1 MFGLLEKVF
10 GSANER
16 KIRKLEPIVDEVASF
31 EQELMQLSDDGLRAK
46 TAFFQQELRNRPR
59 EADADADYKAEQE
72 LLDTLLPEAFAVC
85 REASRRVLGMRHYDV
100 QIIGGY
106 VLHKGNIAEM
116 RTGEGKTLVATLP
129 AYLNALTGRGVHVI
143 TVNDYLAK
151 RDSEWMG
158 KLYTF
163 LGLTVD
169 CVLSSN
175 MGFQPPFIKR
185 EAYAADITYGTNN
198 EFGFDYLRDNMATS
212 LEAMVQRP
220 YHYAII
226 DEVDSILI
234 DEARTPL
241 IISGKLEQSA
251 ETYYTMSKLAQHFK
265 LEEDYTADAKTKNVV
280 LTEEGLD
287 KAARLLGVEDIF
299 TESLSLAH
307 HLISALKAQHLY
319 KRDVDYVVQNDQVVI
334 VDEFTGRL
342 MEGRRWSDGL
352 HQAVEAKEQVTIQD
366 ETQTLASITFQ
377 NLFRLYPKLSG
388 MTGTAMTEEGEFKKI
403 YDLDVTAIPTNRPDV
418 REDQPDQIYR
428 GEAIKYLKVAEAIAT
443 QHLAGR
449 PVLVG
454 TTTIEQSEYVSRL
467 ILDITP
473 HVQYFAGKVERFFK
487 VLESA
492 NLGELKATLTPFFA
506 SPEHMT
512 VSTWNSLVQPYREVM
527 EKSYDT
533 NTWLTN
539 MEGSV
544 TAIATIQAGIPHHV
558 LNAKHH
564 AQEANI
570 VAQAGRRGAVTIAT
584 NMAGRGTD
592 ILLGGN
598 PQVLL
603 QQELT
608 EADIDVSTLSEEDYA
623 QRLAEKKAI
632 TDAEKISVME
642 NGGLFIIGTERH
654 ESRRIDNQLRGR
666 AGRQGDPGT
675 TLFFLSLEDSLLKLF
690 PSQMVVQ
697 AMTAMNFEESIPL
710 SDKLLSRSL
719 EVAQKKVE
727 AYHFDMRKNVLQY
740 DDVLT
745 EQRKLI
751 YSQRKQVLKGEKLR
765 ESMLHMIQR
774 TMARAVSSA
783 ITPEFVPGGQDAE
796 TQAQLEVIYQNAVD
810 AIPPI
815 RTKVA
820 SSAELAGLSYQ
831 ELISTFETAGASLY
845 SEMEEQLNGVME
857 QLKRDHGIQLN
868 GEDANQRAALAEQC
882 LSEAEITERFHPL
895 RGMERDLTLRTVDS
909 KWIDYLHN
917 LDILREGIGL
927 RAYGQKDPL
936 IEYKR
941 EAFELF
947 QKLMFEIQ
955 TEVVR
960 LFFRSQIQ
968 IDIPRPENFDEQ
980 AFLAQHQQVDSIQDL
995 SEKTMAET
1003 QVLDAVEQSD
1013 VPVAELINV
1022 QSFSSEETKPS

>member
-1 MFGLLEKVF
+1 
-10 GSANER
+10 
-16 KIRKLEPIVDEVASF
+16 
-31 EQELMQLSDDGLRAK
+31 
-46 TAFFQQELRNRPR
+46 
-59 EADADADYKAEQE
+59 
-72 LLDTLLPEAFAVC
+72 
-85 REASRRVLGMRHYDV
+85 
-100 QIIGGY
+100 
-106 VLHKGNIAEM
+106 
-116 RTGEGKTLVATLP
+116 
-129 AYLNALTGRGVHVI
+129 
-143 TVNDYLAK
+143 
-151 RDSEWMG
+151 
-158 KLYTF
+158 
-163 LGLTVD
+163 
-169 CVLSSN
+169 
-175 MGFQPPFIKR
+175 
-185 EAYAADITYGTNN
+185 
-198 EFGFDYLRDNMATS
+198 
-212 LEAMVQRP
+212 
-220 YHYAII
+220 
-226 DEVDSILI
+226 
-234 DEARTPL
+234 
-241 IISGKLEQSA
+241 
-251 ETYYTMSKLAQHFK
+251 
-265 LEEDYTADAKTKNVV
+265 
-280 LTEEGLD
+280 
-287 KAARLLGVEDIF
+287 
-299 TESLSLAH
+299 
-307 HLISALKAQHLY
+307 
-319 KRDVDYVVQNDQVVI
+319 
-334 VDEFTGRL
+334 
-342 MEGRRWSDGL
+342 
-352 HQAVEAKEQVTIQD
+352 
-366 ETQTLASITFQ
+366 
-377 NLFRLYPKLSG
+377 
-388 MTGTAMTEEGEFKKI
+388 
-403 YDLDVTAIPTNRPDV
+403 
-418 REDQPDQIYR
+418 
-428 GEAIKYLKVAEAIAT
+428 
-443 QHLAGR
+443 
-449 PVLVG
+449 VG

-467 ILDITP
+467 ITDITP
-473 HVQYFAGKVERFFK
+473 HVQYFSGKVERFFK
-487 VLESA
+487 VLDSA
-492 NLGELKATLTPFFA
+492 NLSALKTALTPFFA
-506 SPEHMT
+506 TPEQMT
-512 VSTWNSLVQPYREVM
+512 LKAWQGIIQPYREAM

-533 NTWLTN
+533 HTWLTN
-539 MEGSV
+539 MEGTV

-603 QQELT
+603 QQEMA
-608 EADIDVSTLSEEDYA
+608 EAGIEVSSLSEEAYT
-623 QRLAEKKAI
+623 QRLSEKKAI
-632 TDAEKISVME
+632 TEAEKTSVME
-642 NGGLFIIGTERH
+642 HGGLFIIGTERH

-697 AMTAMNFEESIPL
+697 AMTVMNFEESIPL

-774 TMARAVSSA
+774 TMARSVSSA

-820 SSAELAGLSYQ
+820 SSSELAGRSYQ
-831 ELISTFETAGASLY
+831 ELISTFEVAGTALY
-845 SEMEEQLNGVME
+845 HDMEEQLNGVME

-868 GEDANQRAALAEQC
+868 GEDANQRAILAEQG

-909 KWIDYLHN
+909 KWVDYLHN

-947 QKLMFEIQ
+947 QKLMLEIQ
-955 TEVVR
+955 TDIVR

-968 IDIPRPENFDEQ
+968 IDIPRPENFNEE

-995 SEKTMAET
+995 SQKTIHDEPH
-1003 QVLDAVEQSD
+1003 LPPLEGDAPLSA
-1013 VPVAELINV
+1013 VAELKSV
-1022 QSFSSEETKPS
+1022 QVLEAESEEASKGF